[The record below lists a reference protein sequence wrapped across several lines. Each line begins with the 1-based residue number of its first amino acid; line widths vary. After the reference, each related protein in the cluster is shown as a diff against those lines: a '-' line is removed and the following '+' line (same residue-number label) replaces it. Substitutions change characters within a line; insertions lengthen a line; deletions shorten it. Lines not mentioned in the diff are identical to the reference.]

1 MWQNNRILDD
11 DLLKILNPYLE
22 RKDGKKQIK
31 DRFLESAKKY
41 KDRVVQWDKFIN
53 YSDSY
58 INILDIDLTNFN
70 IFNNINPNEINNF
83 NKKTNFLIV
92 NPKFNINE
100 DNNKLLKVYKPYL
113 LKKYYLTNKPQID
126 FDTNKINITIHIR
139 RVPVQSRMARIMNVD
154 DSKYLDLINSIN
166 KLKIDNIS
174 INILTLNTGNFI
186 KEKYLDL
193 PNVKLYLREYDQNT
207 HLLDFHNMV
216 CSDILIIGCSSY
228 SSLAAYYNNKG
239 IIYYNFGKRSNLRY
253 YFKLDRKNVNSSNL
267 KAVEDKL
274 KNDIESI
281 KIKKN

>member
-1 MWQNNRILDD
+1 MIYVTFDNKKKDDLGSQTVRYLNYFVSYLHYSKINKEVKYIHSPAYGYPQIVRYSLWQNNRILDD

-22 RKDGKKQIK
+22 KKRWKKADK

-113 LKKYYLTNKPQID
+113 LKKYYLTNNHK
-126 FDTNKINITIHIR
+126 
-139 RVPVQSRMARIMNVD
+139 
-154 DSKYLDLINSIN
+154 
-166 KLKIDNIS
+166 
-174 INILTLNTGNFI
+174 
-186 KEKYLDL
+186 
-193 PNVKLYLREYDQNT
+193 
-207 HLLDFHNMV
+207 
-216 CSDILIIGCSSY
+216 
-228 SSLAAYYNNKG
+228 
-239 IIYYNFGKRSNLRY
+239 
-253 YFKLDRKNVNSSNL
+253 
-267 KAVEDKL
+267 
-274 KNDIESI
+274 
-281 KIKKN
+281 